1 MSACS
6 RHISKSQIS
15 SLLAVILGLGIIAAF
30 TFKAGAVPSGLF
42 CDEAL
47 IATTSKK
54 LITGEFKSLF
64 VAPFFYHHFDYILG
78 LLTVIS
84 VMPFVLVG
92 PLTDFAVRY
101 ASIIYSLLSLL
112 VLGFTL
118 KKMRASFVI
127 PLLLL
132 AFSPLYFLVAHTNF
146 GHSISFLMTCLGLY
160 FWHSHQTNTS
170 KKRLFLSGILIGI
183 SMYGYTSYMVG
194 APLIIGSL
202 VFSELFRHKFKVQ
215 KSAPVAFLLLG
226 FMICLVPFGYVS
238 NTESSFFNR
247 FEEKF
252 GDNSTSTR
260 VILINLAKNY
270 PKYFGANELFLKGEQ
285 ELPGG
290 FITRHSLKSHGQYL
304 KLYAPVLA
312 FSLFAFIF
320 MKDKKKWEFA
330 PYFIMFL
337 LMPLTDIITTN
348 ASRPPY
354 PFALFPGLL
363 SVPFITAYAQRVG
376 TKMSTAIPQINQKL
390 LVLVFVALLGFE
402 ISSLLVHFY
411 RDYPKYSADYWG
423 WQYGPKT
430 IVQYFI
436 AHQAEYDQLF
446 MTGYFNQPQALLDFY
461 NFNDTC
467 FKCKIGGIDQFDSDY
482 RQLFA
487 LRTEELT
494 TVTQDFITK
503 KIIALP
509 NGNPAYSLIEIIPD

>member
-6 RHISKSQIS
+6 RHLSQSQIK
-15 SLLAVILGLGIIAAF
+15 SLVGVILGLVIIAAY
-30 TFKAGAVPSGLF
+30 TFKVGSVPFGLF

-54 LITGEFKSLF
+54 LITGEFRSLF
-64 VAPFFYHHFDYILG
+64 VAPFFYHHFDYVLG

-92 PLTDFAVRY
+92 PLTEFAVRY

-118 KKMRASFVI
+118 KKMKTSFVI

-160 FWHSHQTNTS
+160 FWHSHQTKNS
-170 KKRLFLSGILIGI
+170 RKRFFLSGILIGI
-183 SMYGYTSYMVG
+183 SMYGYTSYMIG

-202 VFSELFRHKFKVQ
+202 VFSELFRHKFNIR
-215 KSAPVAFLLLG
+215 KSASAAILLLG
-226 FMICLVPFGYVS
+226 FMMCLVPFGYVS
-238 NTESSFFNR
+238 KTENSFFNR

-252 GDNSTSTR
+252 GDNSASSLDL
-260 VILINLAKNY
+260 LINSAKNY
-270 PKYFGANELFLKGEQ
+270 PKYFGVDELFLKGEQ

-320 MKDKKKWEFA
+320 IKDKRKWEFA
-330 PYFIMFL
+330 PYFLLFFL
-337 LMPLTDIITTN
+337 TPLTDVLTTTE
-348 ASRPPY
+348 SRPPY

-363 SVPFITAYAQRVG
+363 SVPFITAYALRVG
-376 TKMSTAIPQINQKL
+376 KKIRTGVLQINQKL
-390 LVLVFVALLGFE
+390 LAMVFVALLGLE
-402 ISSLLVHFY
+402 IGSVLVHFY

-423 WQYGPKT
+423 WQYGPKA
-430 IVQYFI
+430 IVSYFKE
-436 AHQAEYDQLF
+436 HQSEYDQLL

-461 NFNDTC
+461 NFDGAC
-467 FKCKIGGIDQFDSDY
+467 IKCKIGGINQFDPGY

-487 LRTEELT
+487 VRTEELAT
-494 TVTQDFITK
+494 MNQDYITK
-503 KIIALP
+503 HIITLP
-509 NGNPAYSLIEIIPD
+509 NGNPAYSIIEIKPD